1 MPSGKDGGKQG
12 RRFHCLLNSLLLTLQ
27 LAERS
32 PVLAFGKGDLAQPQA
47 KEDFVRAVT
56 SGPGW
61 VSQDEAEIGKCTL
74 DRDSTCVVATTTR
87 HIWENHRTRP
97 TFWRNYSPFFTL
109 PSSCHKPSLFA
120 HPLHYVKN
128 YTRRCSVNTGWHTNE
143 WFMTSLSYSNLLL
156 LEYPFSLSQSAFH
169 QDLAGDPP
177 SWSSYYPRATQCKW
191 AALILNFIFQCSRLV

>member
-1 MPSGKDGGKQG
+1 MASSDTTCFLSFFFLFLPVCVQWEGWRETRERIPLPSQ
-12 RRFHCLLNSLLLTLQ
+12 LTSTH
-27 LAERS
+27 LAVSREIAS
-32 PVLAFGKGDLAQPQA
+32 VSFGKGDLAQPQV

-74 DRDSTCVVATTTR
+74 DRDSICVVATTTW

-177 SWSSYYPRATQCKW
+177 S
-191 AALILNFIFQCSRLV
+191 